1 MNKVIPIGGEGE
13 VVLRSNLKGVGL
25 RKVNVL
31 INYDLMR
38 KDGSD
43 TEGKERI
50 VGDMF

>member
-1 MNKVIPIGGEGE
+1 MK
-13 VVLRSNLKGVGL
+13 L
-25 RKVNVL
+25 NVL

-50 VGDMF
+50 VGDTF

>member
-1 MNKVIPIGGEGE
+1 MSE
-13 VVLRSNLKGVGL
+13 
-25 RKVNVL
+25 VNVL

-43 TEGKERI
+43 TERKERI